1 MVVRQ
6 KQRFRNQQ
14 IGVIRADM
22 SVANSLADI
31 SNSMERISNTAFREA
46 AVRAEEK
53 GRKFVADL
61 PDNQIMG
68 IDEKGQPVN
77 LLNDLRTSLSTK
89 GYGTIAKRT
98 IEREIRRRFATVAKN
113 TYVNKAAELSAKYR
127 FQPTK
132 FQEEF
137 SNFL

>member
-61 PDNQIMG
+61 PDNQQ
-68 IDEKGQPVN
+68 KVC
-77 LLNDLRTSLSTK
+77 S
-89 GYGTIAKRT
+89 
-98 IEREIRRRFATVAKN
+98 
-113 TYVNKAAELSAKYR
+113 
-127 FQPTK
+127 
-132 FQEEF
+132 
-137 SNFL
+137 